1 MSDSEHRPPVTI
13 ASAVSRSDEAIDWLV
28 RLSSGRASPKD
39 RLAFLRWRGRSVQ
52 HEAAAR
58 EAEEILRGV
67 GETRQADRLRR
78 GSEPLPIPSA
88 YARGS
93 RRFSRRFVF
102 GGLAA
107 ASVAAVAVALPAFG
121 PFSSLY
127 ADYATSVGEHR
138 RVELPDG
145 SVALLNTATAL
156 SFDQSGPQRRV
167 VLHDGEA
174 LFEVA
179 HDPNRPFIVVAGN
192 AQVRAVGTA
201 FTVRRYENWE
211 SVIVSEGVVEVTADG
226 MLSVR
231 LEAGQRLDVGAGE
244 NRQVTSVDIDSVTAW
259 QRGKLIFNRRPL
271 EKVVAEIQRYRA
283 GRIVIA
289 NDRLRTM
296 LVSGVFDLADSDL
309 LLQAIEDTTKAQ
321 VVRLPLLT
329 IIR

>member
-1 MSDSEHRPPVTI
+1 MSDSEQRPPV
-13 ASAVSRSDEAIDWLV
+13 ALAADVSRSDEAIDWLV

-39 RLAFLRWRGRSVQ
+39 RLAFLRWRGRSAQ

-58 EAEEILRGV
+58 EAEDILRGV
-67 GETRQADRLRR
+67 DETRQADRLRR
-78 GSEPLPIPSA
+78 GSEPLPIPST
-88 YARGS
+88 YARGG
-93 RRFSRRFVF
+93 RRFGRRFVF

-107 ASVAAVAVALPAFG
+107 ASVAAVAVALPALG

-127 ADYATSVGEHR
+127 ADYATSVGEHK

-156 SFDQSGPQRRV
+156 SVDQSGPQRRV

-179 HDPNRPFIVVAGN
+179 RDPSRPFIVVAGN

-201 FTVRRYENWE
+201 FTVRRHEGWE

-226 MLSVR
+226 LSPVR
-231 LEAGQRLDVGAGE
+231 LEAGQRLDVGGGE
-244 NRQVTSVDIDSVTAW
+244 SRQVIAVDIDSVTAW

-271 EKVVAEIQRYRA
+271 ESVVAEIQRYRT